1 MATLTG
7 RGGIEAAMSAETAE
21 AVPVATRLSQH
32 RKVIQSSAWELEPT
46 PKGVETRAA

>member
-7 RGGIEAAMSAETAE
+7 RGGIEAAAAETTE
-21 AVPVATRLSQH
+21 AALVATRLSQH
-32 RKVIQSSAWELEPT
+32 RKAIQGSAWESEPT